1 MNITK
6 SQSVTSSTVRKIA
19 YTDEGDLVVTFNT
32 GADYLYKAVPEEVY
46 ENMAKS
52 ESVGKFLNA
61 NIKGKFQYQQLPKA
75 QS

>member
-6 SQSVTSSTVRKIA
+6 SQSIVSSTVKKIA
-19 YTDEGDLVVTFNT
+19 YTEEGDLVVTFNS

-46 ENMAKS
+46 EGMAKS
-52 ESVGKFLNA
+52 ESAGKYLNA
-61 NIKGKFQYQQLPKA
+61 NIKGKFEYLQLPKA